1 MAGLPKCFRIAVA
14 AAFTLICWGCATERP
29 LVTGDASKF
38 IRLGTVLVDAD
49 DKAVIATGHVNQV
62 EGAIELLACGERGK
76 THESVFALDVYPV
89 DLQTALLLVGA
100 KYGKPSPQLGM

>member
-49 DKAVIATGHVNQV
+49 DGGVAVSGFQNLV
-62 EGAIELLACGERGK
+62 
-76 THESVFALDVYPV
+76 DVV
-89 DLQTALLLVGA
+89 DLGSRADLNLAG
-100 KYGKPSPQLGM
+100 